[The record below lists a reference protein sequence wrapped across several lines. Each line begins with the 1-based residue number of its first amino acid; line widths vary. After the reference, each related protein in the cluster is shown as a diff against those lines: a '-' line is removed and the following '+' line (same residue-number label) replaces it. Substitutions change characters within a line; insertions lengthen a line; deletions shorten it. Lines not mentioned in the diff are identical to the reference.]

1 MNLFPEQIS
10 AVGARQLEAQLQIF
24 RSAAGSALDGAE
36 QFAALQFAATRG
48 ALEKSTELLRQVAAA
63 KDPRDLFAL
72 VGQGQFQLDSVLA
85 YQRKLF
91 GIATAMTSS
100 VTGLPHA
107 VTPAASAAMQKLAAL
122 PPVAEVTVVADHIIE
137 QTEEVVE
144 QLADEVTEAPAAAPA
159 AADAP
164 AAPAAPVEPV
174 VDDIIEQTNEVV
186 EELAEL
192 PADAERPLDAPT
204 SAPTSEPQTPA
215 PASAEPIAELTPVAA
230 AAGHQEPQPSAAP
243 FTVASSDTPIEVE
256 QVEPPQPMHAAPVE
270 AAKSGGRQR
279 KK

>member
-10 AVGARQLEAQLQIF
+10 AAGARQLEAQLQIF

-91 GIATAMTSS
+91 GIATAMTGS
-100 VTGLPHA
+100 VAGLPRA
-107 VTPAASAAMQKLAAL
+107 ATPAASAALQKLAAL

-144 QLADEVTEAPAAAPA
+144 QLADEASAAPAAAPA
-159 AADAP
+159 PAP
-164 AAPAAPVEPV
+164 AATAPAPAQPV

-192 PADAERPLDAPT
+192 PADAEQPLEAPT
-204 SAPTSEPQTPA
+204 SAPTSEPPA

-256 QVEPPQPMHAAPVE
+256 QVEPTQPMLAAAAVDV
-270 AAKSGGRQR
+270 AKSSGRQR